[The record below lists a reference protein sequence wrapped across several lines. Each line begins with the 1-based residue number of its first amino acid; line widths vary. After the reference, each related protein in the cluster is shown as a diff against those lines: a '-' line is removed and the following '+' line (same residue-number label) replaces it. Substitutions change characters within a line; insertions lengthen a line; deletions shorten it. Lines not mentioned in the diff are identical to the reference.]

1 MEAVNVSSDRPLS
14 VFQIFIVVVG
24 FAAMVGFLLACAFL
38 KKKKLFN
45 GKDEVAMNDDALY
58 EFWLPEAQCN
68 AICTVLSVGFV
79 QEISSD
85 PLMVSSV
92 CQAAFS
98 CAASGVGVKAEM
110 DGVVLDESGKDCF
123 SYN

>member
-1 MEAVNVSSDRPLS
+1 MEAVNVSSDHPLS

-68 AICTVLSVGFV
+68 AI
-79 QEISSD
+79 ISSA
-85 PLMVSSV
+85 

-98 CAASGVGVKAEM
+98 CAGSGVGVKAEM

>member
-1 MEAVNVSSDRPLS
+1 MEAENVFSDHLLS

-24 FAAMVGFLLACAFL
+24 FVAMVGLFLTCAFL
-38 KKKKLFN
+38 KKKKLIN
-45 GKDEVAMNDDALY
+45 GKDEAAMNDDALC

-68 AICTVLSVGFV
+68 AICMVLSVGFV

-85 PLMVSSV
+85 PLMVSSI

-98 CAASGVGVKAEM
+98 CAASGVEVKAEM